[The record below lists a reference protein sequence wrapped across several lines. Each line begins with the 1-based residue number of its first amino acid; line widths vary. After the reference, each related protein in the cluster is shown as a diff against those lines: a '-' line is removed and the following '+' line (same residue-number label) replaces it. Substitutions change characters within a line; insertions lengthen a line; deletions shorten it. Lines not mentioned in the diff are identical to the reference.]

1 MKRSF
6 VALLFAALVPLTLAP
21 ASAQSFPD
29 HPLHLVVPY
38 PPGAS
43 TDILG
48 RAVAEKMTQSLGQPV
63 VVDNKGGASGNIGS
77 QLVAGAK
84 PDGYT
89 FMVGTDATHAAN
101 YHLTASP
108 PFHPLKDFTPLTL
121 AVANPI
127 VLVTHPSLPAKN
139 VRELIEYVKSHPDK
153 GAFGSSGIGSPHHLA
168 GELLKQMSGAP
179 LVHVAY
185 RGGGPAMTD
194 VLGGQIPMVFASVVT
209 ALPHIHEG
217 KVHAIAVTAAERYPG
232 LPDVPT
238 IAETIPGFEMNS
250 WLAFFA
256 PAGLSPEL
264 TKKLNGEI
272 VKALN
277 DPAVREKMDKGGLVV
292 VANSSEK
299 FAAQQR
305 RDFERRGK
313 LIRDAGIKAQ

>member
-6 VALLFAALVPLTLAP
+6 AALLFAALAPFALAP

-29 HPLHLVVPY
+29 HPLRLIVPY

-63 VVDNKGGASGNIGS
+63 IVENKGGASGNIGS
-77 QLVAGAK
+77 QLVAAAK

-108 PFHPLKDFTPLTL
+108 PFHPLNDFKALTL

-127 VLVTHPSLPAKN
+127 VLITHPSVPVKN
-139 VRELIEYVKSHPDK
+139 VQELIAYVKSHPDK

-209 ALPHIHEG
+209 ALPHIREG
-217 KVHAIAVTAAERYPG
+217 KVHAIAVTMAKRYDG
-232 LPDVPT
+232 LPDVPA

-264 TKKLNGEI
+264 TRKLNGEI
-272 VKALN
+272 VRALK
-277 DPAVREKMDKGGLVV
+277 DPAVHEKMDKGGLVV
-292 VANSSEK
+292 VANSPEA
-299 FAAQQR
+299 FAEQQR
-305 RDFERRGK
+305 RDFEQRGK
-313 LIRDAGIKAQ
+313 LIRDAGIKAE

>member
-6 VALLFAALVPLTLAP
+6 AALLFAALVPLTLAP
-21 ASAQSFPD
+21 ASAQGFPD

-63 VVDNKGGASGNIGS
+63 VVENKGGASGNIGS
-77 QLVAGAK
+77 QLVAGAR

-127 VLVTHPSLPAKN
+127 VLVTHPSVPAKS
-139 VRELIEYVKSHPDK
+139 VKELIEYVKAHPDK

-179 LVHVAY
+179 FVHVAY

-209 ALPHIHEG
+209 ALPHIREG
-217 KVHAIAVTAAERYPG
+217 KVRAIAVTMAKRYDG

-238 IAETIPGFEMNS
+238 VAETVPGFEMNS

-264 TKKLNGEI
+264 TKKLNAEI
-272 VKALN
+272 VKALK
-277 DPAVREKMDKGGLVV
+277 DPAVHEKMDKGGLVV
-292 VANSSEK
+292 VANSPEE
-299 FAAQQR
+299 FAEQQR
-305 RDFERRGK
+305 RDFEQRGK
-313 LIRDAGIKAQ
+313 LIRDAGIKAE

>member
-6 VALLFAALVPLTLAP
+6 AALLFAALVPLTLAP
-21 ASAQSFPD
+21 ASAQGFPD

-63 VVDNKGGASGNIGS
+63 VVENKGGASGNIGS
-77 QLVAGAK
+77 QLVAGAR

-127 VLVTHPSLPAKN
+127 VLVMHPSVPAKS
-139 VRELIEYVKSHPDK
+139 VKELIEYVKAHPDK

-179 LVHVAY
+179 FVHVAY

-209 ALPHIHEG
+209 ALPHIREG
-217 KVHAIAVTAAERYPG
+217 KVRAIAVTMAKRYDG

-238 IAETIPGFEMNS
+238 VAETVPGFEMNS

-264 TKKLNGEI
+264 TKKLNAEI
-272 VKALN
+272 VKALK
-277 DPAVREKMDKGGLVV
+277 DPAVHEKMDKGGLVV
-292 VANSSEK
+292 VANSPEE
-299 FAAQQR
+299 FAEQQR
-305 RDFERRGK
+305 RDFEQRGK
-313 LIRDAGIKAQ
+313 LIRDAGIKAE

>member
-1 MKRSF
+1 MKKSF
-6 VALLFAALVPLTLAP
+6 VALLFAALAPLILAP
-21 ASAQSFPD
+21 AFAQGFPG
-29 HPLHLVVPY
+29 HPLRLIVPY

-63 VVDNKGGASGNIGS
+63 VVENKGGASGNIGS
-77 QLVAGAK
+77 QLAAAAA

-121 AVANPI
+121 AVSNPI
-127 VLVTHPSLPAKN
+127 VLVVHPSVPAKN
-139 VRELIEYVKSHPDK
+139 IAELIEYVKARPDR

-168 GELLKQMSGAP
+168 GELLRQMSGAP
-179 LVHVAY
+179 FVHVAY

-209 ALPHIHEG
+209 ALPHIQEG
-217 KVHAIAVTAAERYPG
+217 KVRAIAVTTTKRYVG

-264 TKKLNGEI
+264 TKKLNAEI
-272 VKALN
+272 VKALE
-277 DPAVREKMDKGGLVV
+277 DPAVHEKMNKGGLVV
-292 VANSSEK
+292 VASSPEE

-305 RDFERRGK
+305 RDFEQRGK
-313 LIRDAGIKAQ
+313 LIQSAGIKAE

>member
-89 FMVGTDATHAAN
+89 FMVGTDATHTAN

-127 VLVTHPSLPAKN
+127 VLVTHPSIPARN

-179 LVHVAY
+179 FVHVAY